1 MIPAIIFAAVATG
14 TALLAAEKARTS
26 GDKARTIATR
36 EGRKVA
42 KARTREVRADRRAR
56 IEVIKE
62 RELAKRR
69 RRTRKRRP
77 TTRGEIPTHK
87 VRLKMETREPA
98 AKPAPTLRIRPK
110 KYAEQLYVYA
120 SRMIRA
126 GKASKLGSKANP
138 NPEVKR
144 MQGGM
149 RRLRKDGIYGP
160 ATRKRG
166 KELIGKSFPIRRRV
180 KPAERKAFV
189 APEPLPAVT
198 APPPIEREPEPI
210 EREREPPP
218 EPEPAPLAR
227 APKRAALDLLSYARS
242 VGSRGRA
249 AAFGYKNNPN
259 ETVQD
264 AQRDMGG
271 LVADG
276 IYGNKTRARGREL
289 TGQRFPIR

>member
-26 GDKARTIATR
+26 GGKARKIAVR

-42 KARTREVRADRRAR
+42 KARTARVKHVKTMERERVKSKRAR
-56 IEVIKE
+56 RK
-62 RELAKRR
+62 
-69 RRTRKRRP
+69 RKRRP
-77 TTRGEIPTHK
+77 TTKGTEPAPMPGIPAHK
-87 VRLKMETREPA
+87 VKLKSTTTRKAYLP
-98 AKPAPTLRIRPK
+98 KPAPSLRIRPK

-126 GKASKLGSKANP
+126 GKASKLGTKANP

-149 RRLRKDGIYGP
+149 RRLTKDGIYGP

-166 KELIGKSFPIRRRV
+166 KELIGKSFPIRRSV
-180 KPAERKAFV
+180 KPAEREPFKAP
-189 APEPLPAVT
+189 APLPAVT
-198 APPPIEREPEPI
+198 APPPIEREPEY
-210 EREREPPP
+210 EAPP

-242 VGSRGRA
+242 IGKSGRA

-259 ETVQD
+259 ETVED

-276 IYGNKTRARGREL
+276 IYGPNTRRRGRTL
-289 TGQRFPIR
+289 TGQSFPAR